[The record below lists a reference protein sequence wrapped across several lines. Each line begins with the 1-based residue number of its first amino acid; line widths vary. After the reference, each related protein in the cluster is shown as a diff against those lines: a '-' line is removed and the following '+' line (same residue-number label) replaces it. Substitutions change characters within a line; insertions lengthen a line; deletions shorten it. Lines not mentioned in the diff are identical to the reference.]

1 MIGIGK
7 WIFKLVENSVIPII
21 SQEQEAHY
29 RKIICAIY
37 ICNETER
44 DKNAH
49 SMCNNRVK
57 SLLIS
62 IYPRTIRVI
71 KEGSICGIEL
81 CVGQ

>member
-1 MIGIGK
+1 MC
-7 WIFKLVENSVIPII
+7 N
-21 SQEQEAHY
+21 
-29 RKIICAIY
+29 

-49 SMCNNRVK
+49 SMFNNRVK

-71 KEGSICGIEL
+71 KEGSICGIEHCGIGL
-81 CVGQ
+81 KSISSVKIYLILSS